1 MTFVNFKEI
10 LSQKRFSLEKIREKV
25 PLSEMKSK
33 SEEVKP
39 ALDFLRVLE
48 LNKDLNDVS
57 VIGEYKPASP
67 SRGQLSNFKV
77 KEVVETYQRGG
88 VTAVSVLTEENF
100 FKSSLEN
107 LKVAGKLTSM
117 HLLRKDFI
125 MDEYQIYEARSAG
138 ASSLLMMVSVYPDLG
153 GGIGLCRDLGM
164 EPLVECA
171 NREELKL
178 AIKSGARIIGINNRS
193 FQDFSI
199 DFNRTLKMADY
210 VPDDLLLVSESGVNG
225 YRDLHLLA
233 DFGAD
238 AVLVG
243 SSIMASSSIENLY
256 SSVKSLVE
264 SSKGMRRTRST

>member
-117 HLLRKDFI
+117 PLLRKDFI

-225 YRDLHLLA
+225 YRDLKFLA

>member
-117 HLLRKDFI
+117 PLLRKDFI

-225 YRDLHLLA
+225 YRDLQLLA

>member
-48 LNKDLNDVS
+48 LNKDLNVVS

-117 HLLRKDFI
+117 PLLRKDFI

-225 YRDLHLLA
+225 YRDLKLLA

-264 SSKGMRRTRST
+264 SSKGIRRTRST

>member
-48 LNKDLNDVS
+48 LNKDLNVVS

-117 HLLRKDFI
+117 PLLRKDFI

-225 YRDLHLLA
+225 YRDIQLLA

-264 SSKGMRRTRST
+264 SSKGIRRTRST

>member
-107 LKVAGKLTSM
+107 LKVAGMLPSM
-117 HLLRKDFI
+117 PLLRKDFI
-125 MDEYQIYEARSAG
+125 MDEYQIYEARSAV